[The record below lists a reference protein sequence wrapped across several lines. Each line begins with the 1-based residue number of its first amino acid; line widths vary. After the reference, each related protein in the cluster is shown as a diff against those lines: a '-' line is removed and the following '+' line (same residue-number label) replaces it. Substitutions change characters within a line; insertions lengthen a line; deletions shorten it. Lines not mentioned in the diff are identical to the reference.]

1 MTFKYLYEARRV
13 MVLCSLSFTLL
24 SNNNYL
30 YFIVFLALLSP
41 IIPISP
47 QSVGVVPIMFPTQ
60 DRIGSIKR
68 EDGDFKPSYD
78 RLYSHDIPY
87 STRDLCCHNNVHI
100 IHGDSGHSAVDKVNF
115 RHSGM
120 RTCPYTRTT
129 YCTQFTV
136 RPKLKVLQYDVN

>member
-1 MTFKYLYEARRV
+1 M
-13 MVLCSLSFTLL
+13 
-24 SNNNYL
+24 
-30 YFIVFLALLSP
+30 
-41 IIPISP
+41 SP

-60 DRIGSIKR
+60 DKIGSIKR

-87 STRDLCCHNNVHI
+87 STHDLCCHNNVHV

>member
-1 MTFKYLYEARRV
+1 
-13 MVLCSLSFTLL
+13 MVLCSLFFTLL

-30 YFIVFLALLSP
+30 YFTVFLALLSP

-60 DRIGSIKR
+60 DKIGSIKR
-68 EDGDFKPSYD
+68 EDGDFKPSYE

-87 STRDLCCHNNVHI
+87 STHDLYCHNNVHI
-100 IHGDSGHSAVDKVNF
+100 IHGDSGHSPADKVNF
-115 RHSGM
+115 RHHGM
-120 RTCPYTRTT
+120 RTCPYSPTP

-136 RPKLKVLQYDVN
+136 RPRLKVLQYDVN